1 MRSSRHH
8 RRKPKKALPENAPLA
23 NALTAGQF
31 EQSAADTLST
41 PLNNADLLAQPEAT
55 ALAVTAPTVV
65 RIADV
70 PAAASPTYLDLL
82 MRVLAAA
89 RSHKHTQLKVDPPPA
104 LLQNSRKLLL
114 LENRTT
120 EHAALA
126 LKPENALDFTE
137 ANAIVVTTLV
147 VNAPTVNESEANAP
161 KANALVVITLVANAP
176 EANAL
181 TVNAPPIERI
191 ADAPTAASPT
201 YLGVLMGKPG
211 KKASETGQLTD
222 VSVKSLAEHFPAL
235 LCASL
240 PLETSYHHRH
250 LH

>member
-1 MRSSRHH
+1 M
-8 RRKPKKALPENAPLA
+8 
-23 NALTAGQF
+23 
-31 EQSAADTLST
+31 
-41 PLNNADLLAQPEAT
+41 
-55 ALAVTAPTVV
+55 
-65 RIADV
+65 
-70 PAAASPTYLDLL
+70 
-82 MRVLAAA
+82 
-89 RSHKHTQLKVDPPPA
+89 
-104 LLQNSRKLLL
+104 LQHSRKLLL

-250 LH
+250 LHKAENTPAESTLAEYNLESDYVPGSADASLLVSSSEDDELDFKIGTLSPTKTITPTFGIELSKTGEHGAILSPLSPPFVPTPALYRTAGG